1 LICENSAE
9 QSQADLMANMENCPH
24 HSGSNGPA
32 KHNNGKPVR
41 GGSMSCC
48 PVEATIASKPD
59 TVIQVVAAAHDFVL
73 ESDFGLMTV
82 RFFSIDGICPALLP

>member
-1 LICENSAE
+1 
-9 QSQADLMANMENCPH
+9 MANMENCPH